1 MITLRKSEDRGHA
14 NHGWLDAHHTFS
26 FAAYYDPAHMNFRS
40 LRVLND
46 DFISAGRGF
55 GPHAHRDMEIVTY
68 VLEGGL
74 LHRDSMGEQH
84 VLRPN
89 EVQAMSAG
97 TGIVHSEFNASETE
111 RVHSIQ
117 IWIEPSAEDLTPSY
131 QQIAFA
137 PEEKRG
143 RFRLIAGP
151 DRSAAGSST
160 VINQDARIYVA
171 ELGSSESIQYAIV
184 PGRFAWMQVL
194 RGSVSMNGQ
203 PLREGDGAS
212 ASGEKELSFST
223 NGSGGTEFLLFDLA

>member
-1 MITLRKSEDRGHA
+1 SVITIRKSEERGHA

-26 FAAYYDPAHMNFRS
+26 FASYYDPEHMNFRA

-46 DFISAGRGF
+46 DFIAPGRGF

-97 TGIVHSEFNASETE
+97 SGIVHSEFNASESE

-117 IWIEPSAEDLTPSY
+117 IWIEPAAEDLTPSY
-131 QQIAFA
+131 QQIGFA
-137 PEEKRG
+137 PDEKRG
-143 RFRLIAGP
+143 KFRLIAGP
-151 DRSAAGSST
+151 DRNEAASASAT
-160 VINQDARIYVA
+160 VINQNARVYVA
-171 ELGSSESIQYAIV
+171 ELRASEAIKYAIAAI
-184 PGRFAWMQVL
+184 RHAWVQVL
-194 RGSVSMNGQ
+194 RGCVSVNGHF
-203 PLREGDGAS
+203 LKEGDGAS
-212 ASGEKELSFST
+212 AS
-223 NGSGGTEFLLFDLA
+223 A